1 MTPADV
7 TIRPARRWMTEAGA
21 LLTLGLPLIGS
32 NLAQFSIGLTDTVML
47 GWYDVTA
54 LAASTLANSLYFVF
68 FILGSGFGFAVTPI
82 VAAAVAA
89 GEEAQVRRVTRMG
102 LWLAALYGLAVTVL
116 LMWSERFFLM
126 IGQDAAVA
134 ALAQE
139 YLRIAA
145 WAMIPALMTTVLRAL
160 LSALELPGMILWAT
174 IGAAVL
180 NAVLNYILIF
190 GMWGAPEMGITGAA
204 IATLASTLLA
214 FLLLLGHVV
223 VRRPDYG
230 LLRRIW
236 RPDLPAMVRVV
247 RLGLPIGLTGLA
259 ESGLFSMSAVMV
271 GWIGTVELAAH
282 GIVLNLVSA
291 TFMLHLGLSQAATV
305 RVGAA
310 LGRRDA
316 DGLRL
321 SGAVATVLSVG
332 LSVVTVVVFV
342 TMPQTLIGL
351 FIDPADPGRDMLL
364 AVGVTLLAMAALFNL
379 MDGAQ
384 VIALGLLR
392 GVQDT
397 AVPMMMAAVSYW
409 VVGIPVSYLL
419 GFGLGLGAGG
429 VWLGLVVG
437 LAFAATLLMWRFWGR
452 SVRILPRSE
461 G

>member
-1 MTPADV
+1 
-7 TIRPARRWMTEAGA
+7 MTEAGA

-32 NLAQFSIGLTDTVML
+32 NLAQFSIGLTDTLML

-68 FILGSGFGFAVTPI
+68 FILGSGFGWAVTPI

-102 LWLAALYGLAVTVL
+102 LWLAAIFGLGVTLL
-116 LMWSERFFLM
+116 LMRSERFFLM

-134 ALAQE
+134 ALAQD

-190 GMWGAPEMGITGAA
+190 GTWGAPEMGITGAA

-214 FLLLLGHVV
+214 FLLLLAYVV

-236 RPDLPAMVRVV
+236 RPDVPAMVRVV

-305 RVGAA
+305 RAGQAV
-310 LGRRDA
+310 GRRDMG
-316 DGLRL
+316 GLRL
-321 SGAVATVLSVG
+321 SGAVATG
-332 LSVVTVVVFV
+332 LSVAVSAVTVAVFLV
-342 TMPQTLIGL
+342 MPATLISL
-351 FIDPADPGRDMLL
+351 FIDAGDPARDRLL
-364 AVGVTLLAMAALFNL
+364 AIGVTLLAIAALFNL

-397 AVPMMMAAVSYW
+397 AVPMMLAAVSYW
-409 VVGIPVSYLL
+409 GVGIPVSYVL
-419 GFGLGLGAGG
+419 GVALGLGPAA

-437 LAFAATLLMWRFWGR
+437 LALAASLLMWRFWARVGR
-452 SVRILPRSE
+452 SLPGAE
-461 G
+461 GQGRWRN